1 MSKQNLGQFLKASR
15 ESKGLTLRAVENA
28 TGVSNAYLSQ
38 LEGNKIKQ
46 PSPVVLHKLSEAFDV
61 PYTQLLSLAGYPLP
75 GAHTSREENV
85 GMAARV
91 GQMSAAEEDAVVEYL
106 EFLRARR
113 VRKGTRK

>member
-1 MSKQNLGQFLKASR
+1 MSRQNLGQFLKTGR
-15 ESKGLTLRAVENA
+15 ESKGLTLRAVENT

-38 LEGNKIKQ
+38 LESNKIKQ
-46 PSPVVLHKLSEAFDV
+46 PSPVVLHKLSEALDV
-61 PYTQLLSLAGYPLP
+61 SYTQLLSLAGYPVP
-75 GAHTSREENV
+75 GSDTSRDENV

-113 VRKGTRK
+113 DRGARK